1 VERVSPPEKR
11 EEGGRALM
19 PTYISL
25 LNFTDQGIRT
35 VTETIQ
41 RADSAAELA
50 QKHGGSLQVYWT
62 VGAYDLVG
70 ILEAPD
76 DESAT
81 AFFLEVGSRGAVRT
95 TTLRAYDREEM
106 SGIIQRLG

>member
-1 VERVSPPEKR
+1 
-11 EEGGRALM
+11 M
-19 PTYISL
+19 PTYVSL
-25 LNFTDQGIRT
+25 LNWTEQGVRN
-35 VTETIQ
+35 VNETLQ

-50 QKHGGSLQVYWT
+50 QKRGGSLQVYWT
-62 VGAYDLVG
+62 VGPYDLVA

-81 AFFLEVGSRGAVRT
+81 AFLLEVGTRGAVRT

-106 SGIIQRLG
+106 SGILERLGG

>member
-1 VERVSPPEKR
+1 
-11 EEGGRALM
+11 M
-19 PTYISL
+19 PTYVSL
-25 LNFTDQGIRT
+25 INWTDQGIKN
-35 VTETIQ
+35 VKETLQ

-62 VGAYDLVG
+62 VGAHDIVA

-81 AFFLEVGSRGAVRT
+81 AFLLEAGSLGNIRT

>member
-1 VERVSPPEKR
+1 
-11 EEGGRALM
+11 M
-19 PTYISL
+19 PTYVSL
-25 LNFTDQGIRT
+25 INWTEQGIRN
-35 VTETIQ
+35 VKETLQ

-50 QKHGGSLQVYWT
+50 QKHVGSLQVYWT
-62 VGAYDLVG
+62 VGPHDIVA

-81 AFFLEVGSRGAVRT
+81 AFLLQVGSLGNIRT

-106 SGIIQRLG
+106 SSILGRLG

>member
-1 VERVSPPEKR
+1 
-11 EEGGRALM
+11 M

-25 LNFTDQGIRT
+25 LNFTDQGIKT
-35 VTETIQ
+35 VKETIQ

-50 QKHGGSLQVYWT
+50 QKQGGSLQVYWT
-62 VGAYDLVG
+62 VGPYDLVA

-81 AFFLEVGSRGAVRT
+81 AFLLEAGSRGNVRT
-95 TTLRAYDREEM
+95 TTLRAYDRDQM

>member
-1 VERVSPPEKR
+1 
-11 EEGGRALM
+11 M

-35 VTETIQ
+35 VKDTTQ
-41 RADSAAELA
+41 RAEGAAELA
-50 QKHGGSLQVYWT
+50 QKKYGCSLQTYWT
-62 VGAYDLVG
+62 VGAYDVVY

-81 AFFLEVGSRGAVRT
+81 AFLLEVGSRGVVRT

-106 SGIIQRLG
+106 SGIIRRLG

>member
-1 VERVSPPEKR
+1 
-11 EEGGRALM
+11 M

-35 VTETIQ
+35 IKETIERVD
-41 RADSAAELA
+41 RATEDA
-50 QKHGGSLQVYWT
+50 QNKYGGSLQSYWT
-62 VGAYDLVG
+62 VGPYDLVV

-81 AFFLEVGSRGAVRT
+81 AFFLERGAAGAVRT

-106 SGIIQRLG
+106 SSILERLG

>member
-1 VERVSPPEKR
+1 
-11 EEGGRALM
+11 M
-19 PTYISL
+19 PTYVSL
-25 LNFTDQGIRT
+25 LNFTDQGIRN
-35 VTETIQ
+35 VKESPQ

-50 QKHGGSLQVYWT
+50 QKYGGSVQLYWT
-62 VGAYDLVG
+62 VGPYDLVA

-81 AFFLEVGSRGAVRT
+81 AFLLEATSLGNVRS

-106 SGIIQRLG
+106 SGILERLG